1 MIFSKKKCNNENVS
15 IKMCNSQI
23 KQVSSLRFLGLIID
37 NKLNWANHINY
48 VCNKVSKNI
57 GIMYKLNSLP
67 KSVLKLIYNTIILPH
82 LYYGITAWGNAH
94 ATHIQRLTLL
104 QKRAIRIV
112 AHAPFLAHTQ
122 PLFAS
127 LKILR
132 LNEMYMYQ
140 SAIFMYLCQHLLLP
154 SSLLELYSLN
164 NHFHNYNTRFA
175 NNYHLPKS
183 HTSFFQR
190 SIIYNGPQLWNS
202 LPRAIRDSM
211 SVNVFKHRY
220 KSFLLNS
227 YV

>member
-1 MIFSKKKCNNENVS
+1 M
-15 IKMCNSQI
+15 
-23 KQVSSLRFLGLIID
+23 
-37 NKLNWANHINY
+37 
-48 VCNKVSKNI
+48 
-57 GIMYKLNSLP
+57 
-67 KSVLKLIYNTIILPH
+67 KLIYNTIILPH

-164 NHFHNYNTRFA
+164 NHFHNYNTRSA

-202 LPRAIRDSM
+202 LPSAIRDSK
-211 SVNVFKHRY
+211 SVNVFKNRY
-220 KSFLLNS
+220 KTFLLNS
-227 YV
+227 YVK